1 MHYQAGPFFLNT
13 FDFHKNFPNTNFEEK
28 SGFAQFSWQLLDLS
42 FHANATAI
50 CRKISRISPEEE
62 TRGLSSFSRKKTAKY
77 FLQMDSLILDG
88 NGLPLRPFCNGETK
102 Q

>member
-28 SGFAQFSWQLLDLS
+28 SGFAQFGWQLLDLS

-50 CRKISRISPEEE
+50 CRKISRISPRRRNARFVLILTQENRQVLL
-62 TRGLSSFSRKKTAKY
+62 TNGLSYS
-77 FLQMDSLILDG
+77 
-88 NGLPLRPFCNGETK
+88 
-102 Q
+102 